1 MRWCLLDV
9 HHLQVRFGWPCGSYG
24 QRLRPLEFL
33 QFLLLSE
40 HVPNFLGPFP
50 SPSSH
55 HLSILLRQGH
65 VRGCQVMVRSL
76 LPNLGYGTFVIVDV
90 LHWHGA
96 ECFAFLHE
104 HEGIYFQILRH
115 ALVLLLTQKVGCFP
129 LQLLQLFGQLPLLSR
144 LLF

>member
-1 MRWCLLDV
+1 
-9 HHLQVRFGWPCGSYG
+9 
-24 QRLRPLEFL
+24 
-33 QFLLLSE
+33 
-40 HVPNFLGPFP
+40 
-50 SPSSH
+50 
-55 HLSILLRQGH
+55 
-65 VRGCQVMVRSL
+65 MVRSL
-76 LPNLGYGTFVIVDV
+76 LPNLGYGIFVIVDV

-104 HEGIYFQILRH
+104 HEGTCFQIPRH